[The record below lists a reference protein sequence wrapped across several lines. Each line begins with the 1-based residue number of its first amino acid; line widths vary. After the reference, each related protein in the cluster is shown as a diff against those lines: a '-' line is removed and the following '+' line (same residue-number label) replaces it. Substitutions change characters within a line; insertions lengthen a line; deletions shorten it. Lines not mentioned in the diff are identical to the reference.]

1 MAKKQTPKRTI
12 VGSPLTPELLKEIGA
27 IDEFPQTPKHFDPH
41 GNWTNTYRIWT
52 CHGFRESGNQNVG
65 FVRFRRVAAGT
76 NEKLSLEVHQEV
88 VEADGMVSVIDTN
101 IRCLNNQLATPVR
114 WHLWSLFIDSDTHPL
129 DELKTEENV
138 IIKQNT
144 MIIETGGKTLKRKV
158 PSRLTSDWC
167 IFEAVQRLKFDKES
181 SLDFNMLEGLSVLK
195 EGQRLSYRRVYPMR
209 IGDPDVRLHCFH
221 QLGRGILPYEYWLD
235 DNHRLLAAISMN
247 KAYILDERAE
257 KTISQRTEQLL
268 KSYRKTKSTV
278 RK

>member
-12 VGSPLTPELLKEIGA
+12 VGSPLTPALLKELRA
-27 IDEFPQTPKHFDPH
+27 LDEFPATPKDFDPEA
-41 GNWTNTYRIWT
+41 NWVNTYRIWT
-52 CHGFRESGNQNVG
+52 CHGFRETGNYNVG
-65 FVRFRRVAAGT
+65 FVRFRRAAAGT
-76 NEKLSLEVHQEV
+76 NEKLSLEVHQEL

-114 WHLWSLFIDSDTHPL
+114 WHLWSLFIDSDTQPL

-138 IIKQNT
+138 IIKQDT
-144 MIIETGGKTLKRKV
+144 MIIETGGHTLKRKV
-158 PSRLTSDWC
+158 PGRLTSDWG
-167 IFEAVQRLKFDKES
+167 IFEAVQRLKFNKES

-195 EGQRLSYRRVYPMR
+195 EGQRLSYRGVYPMR
-209 IGDPDVRLHCFH
+209 IGGQDVRLHCFH

-235 DNHRLLAAISMN
+235 DNHRLLAATSMN

-257 KTISQRTEQLL
+257 KMISQRTEQLL

>member
-1 MAKKQTPKRTI
+1 MAKKSAKRTI

-27 IDEFPQTPKHFDPH
+27 IDEFPQTPKQFDPH
-41 GNWTNTYRIWT
+41 GNWTNIYRIWT
-52 CHGFRESGNQNVG
+52 CHGFRESGNQSVG
-65 FVRFRRVAAGT
+65 FVRFRRAAAGT
-76 NEKLSLEVHQEV
+76 NEKLSLEVHREV

-158 PSRLTSDWC
+158 PGRLTSDWG

-181 SLDFNMLEGLSVLK
+181 SLDFNMLEGLSILK
-195 EGQRLSYRRVYPMR
+195 QGQRLSYRGNYPMKLS
-209 IGDPDVRLHCFH
+209 GKNVSLHRFD
-221 QLGRGILPYEYWLD
+221 QLGDGILPYEYWLD
-235 DNHRLLAAISMN
+235 DNHRLLAATSMN

-257 KTISQRTEQLL
+257 KMISQRVEQLR
-268 KSYRKTKSTV
+268 KSYRKTKSAV